1 MLKEI
6 IKFSKLVGKLKKVE
20 RTGWVTWAK
29 IENPESVADHIFR
42 TAVLGMIISDIKK
55 LNTEK
60 VVRMILLHDLSETIM
75 GDWDYYT
82 KKKLGKEKKLEREKE
97 AMNKVLSILPRELN
111 EKYSTIWKEL
121 FEGESEEAKLVKQID
136 ILEMIFQALEY
147 EKEGYDKER
156 LDAFWRFHKDDFKD
170 PNLKKLFELLEK
182 ER

>member
-1 MLKEI
+1 
-6 IKFSKLVGKLKKVE
+6 
-20 RTGWVTWAK
+20 
-29 IENPESVADHIFR
+29 
-42 TAVLGMIISDIKK
+42 
-55 LNTEK
+55 
-60 VVRMILLHDLSETIM
+60 
-75 GDWDYYT
+75 
-82 KKKLGKEKKLEREKE
+82 
-97 AMNKVLSILPRELN
+97 MNKALSILPRELK

-136 ILEMIFQALEY
+136 ILETIFQALEY